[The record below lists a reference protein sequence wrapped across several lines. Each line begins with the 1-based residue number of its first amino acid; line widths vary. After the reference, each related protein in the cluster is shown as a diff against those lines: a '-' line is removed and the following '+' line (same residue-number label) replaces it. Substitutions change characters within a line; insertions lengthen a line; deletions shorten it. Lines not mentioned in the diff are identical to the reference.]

1 MAIFHYH
8 IKIVGRSKGK
18 SCVSSSAYIN
28 GAKMKDLDTG
38 RTFSYEKKKEIVYSA
53 LFLCENAPPQWG
65 QMGLKEA
72 KEHLWNEVLK
82 VEKTSNAQLAR
93 SLEFALPKEWS
104 RQEQIDYASEYI
116 IENFVSKGMCADWV
130 IHDKDRGNPHVHCLL
145 TMRPFKEDHT
155 WGAKEKKAYLL
166 DENGERIPVIDPKT
180 GQQKLGKRNAKV
192 WKRGVVDS
200 TGWNN
205 PKNCTAWRK
214 AWADKCNAHLKE
226 EEQIDHRSHAERGII
241 DIPTIHV
248 GADATRIQER
258 FEMGLTGTPSWKA
271 EKNNQIKKQNA
282 FLHKLL
288 EAFHGIADKIK
299 EWRKLLDDL
308 RRKQTYSSYDGR
320 NDTDLRGTT
329 DIGKRPVSTIDGDK
343 RTVTNHAGAEPISP
357 RIKQTVQR
365 IAERFASLGGNV
377 TDDGTTDKRKHRSD
391 EIQRRLG
398 ELSGEAVS
406 RESEITGTEQFI
418 TDANSEL
425 QKRRELNERYNNLL
439 KRRRTAHS
447 DGGDADRNRDERPD
461 NFKTYGVQPE
471 MAGESKQPVTRA
483 DERKPESIKERLA
496 RLQREMEAREAT
508 KEPSRKPSRGRSR

>member
-28 GAKMKDLDTG
+28 GAKMKDLEAG
-38 RTFSYEKKKEIVYSA
+38 RSFSYEKKKEIVYSA
-53 LFLCENAPPQWG
+53 LFLCENAPPEWG
-65 QMGLKEA
+65 KMDVMEA

-104 RQEQIDYASEYI
+104 RQEQITYASEYI
-116 IENFVSKGMCADWV
+116 KENFVSKGMCADWV
-130 IHDKDRGNPHVHCLL
+130 IHDKGKGNSHVHCLL
-145 TMRPFKEDHT
+145 TMRPFKGDHT

-226 EEQIDHRSHAERGII
+226 EERIDHRSYAERGII

-258 FEMGLTGTPSWKA
+258 FEMGISDTPSWKA
-271 EKNNQIKKQNA
+271 EKNNQIKQQNA

-288 EAFHGIADKIK
+288 KVFSGIADKIK
-299 EWRKLLDDL
+299 EWRNLLDDL
-308 RRKQTYSSYDGR
+308 RRKQLDSSDYGR
-320 NDTDLRGTT
+320 NDTDVRGTADPDRGLVPT
-329 DIGKRPVSTIDGDK
+329 ADRGR
-343 RTVTNHAGAEPISP
+343 RTATHNTGAEPLSP
-357 RIKQTVQR
+357 RLKQTVQG
-365 IAERFASLGGNV
+365 IAGRFAILRRNATNNG
-377 TDDGTTDKRKHRSD
+377 TDDMRKRRSD
-391 EIQRRLG
+391 EIQRRLD
-398 ELSGEAVS
+398 ELSGEVVS
-406 RESEITGTEQFI
+406 RESEIKGTDRFLAEA
-418 TDANSEL
+418 DSEL
-425 QKRRELNERYNNLL
+425 QKRRELNERYSNLL

-447 DGGDADRNRDERPD
+447 DGGDADRNREQRPD
-461 NFKTYGVQPE
+461 DFTTYGVQPE
-471 MAGESKQPVTRA
+471 VAGESKQPVAGT
-483 DERKPESIKERLA
+483 DTGKSESIKERLA

>member
-28 GAKMKDLDTG
+28 GAKMKDLETG

-53 LFLCENAPPQWG
+53 LFLCENASPEWG
-65 QMGLKEA
+65 QMDVKEA

-82 VEKTSNAQLAR
+82 VEKASNAQLAR

-104 RQEQIDYASEYI
+104 RQQQIDYASEYI
-116 IENFVSKGMCADWV
+116 KENFVSKGMCADWV
-130 IHDKDRGNPHVHCLL
+130 IHDKGKGNPHVHCLL
-145 TMRPFKEDHT
+145 TMRPFKENHT

-166 DENGERIPVIDPKT
+166 DESGERIPVIDPKT

-200 TGWNN
+200 NGWNN

-258 FEMGLTGTPSWKA
+258 FEMGISNTPSWKA

-282 FLHKLL
+282 ILHKLL
-288 EAFHGIADKIK
+288 AAFQGIADKIK
-299 EWRKLLDDL
+299 EWRTLLDDL

-320 NDTDLRGTT
+320 NDTDPRGTADISRGLVPAT
-329 DIGKRPVSTIDGDK
+329 DRDN
-343 RTVTNHAGAEPISP
+343 RATNDHAGAEPISP
-357 RIKQTVQR
+357 RIKRAVQR
-365 IAERFASLGGNV
+365 IAERFAIIRGNV
-377 TDDGTTDKRKHRSD
+377 TDDGTTDKRKHSTY
-391 EIQRRLG
+391 EIQRRLD
-398 ELSGEAVS
+398 ELSGEVIS
-406 RESEITGTEQFI
+406 RESEIKGTEQFI
-418 TDANSEL
+418 TDADSEL

-447 DGGDADRNRDERPD
+447 DGGNADRNRDKRSD
-461 NFKTYGVQPE
+461 DLKTYGVQSE
-471 MAGESKQPVTRA
+471 MAGESKQPVAGA

-496 RLQREMEAREAT
+496 RLQREMEARESA
-508 KEPSRKPSRGRSR
+508 KEESRKPSRGRSR

>member
-28 GAKMKDLDTG
+28 GAKMKDLETG

-65 QMGLKEA
+65 QMDVKVA

-82 VEKTSNAQLAR
+82 EEKTSNAQLAR
-93 SLEFALPKEWS
+93 SLEFALPKEWN
-104 RQEQIDYASEYI
+104 RQQQINYASEYI
-116 IENFVSKGMCADWV
+116 RENFVSKGMCADWV
-130 IHDKDRGNPHVHCLL
+130 IHDKGTGNPHIHCLL
-145 TMRPFKEDHT
+145 TLRPFKEDHT

-226 EEQIDHRSHAERGII
+226 EERIDHRSHAERGII

-258 FEMGLTGTPSWKA
+258 FEMGLSDTPSWKA
-271 EKNNQIKKQNA
+271 EKNKIIKQQNV

-288 EAFHGIADKIK
+288 AAFSGIADKIK
-299 EWRKLLDDL
+299 EWRNLLDDL
-308 RRKQTYSSYDGR
+308 RRKQLDSSDYGR
-320 NDTDLRGTT
+320 NDTGVRGTA
-329 DIGKRPVSTIDGDK
+329 DIGERPVPATYGDN
-343 RTVTNHAGAEPISP
+343 RTAIHDTGAEPVTP
-357 RIKQTVQR
+357 GLKQAVQE
-365 IAERFASLGGNV
+365 IAKRFVILRGNV
-377 TDDGTTDKRKHRSD
+377 TDNGTGGKRKRRSD
-391 EIQRRLG
+391 EIQRRLD
-398 ELSGEAVS
+398 ELSGEVVS
-406 RESEITGTEQFI
+406 RESEIKGTDRFLAEA
-418 TDANSEL
+418 DSEL

-461 NFKTYGVQPE
+461 DFKTYGVQPE
-471 MAGESKQPVTRA
+471 MAGESEQPVAGTETGKS
-483 DERKPESIKERLA
+483 DSIKERLA

>member
-28 GAKMKDLDTG
+28 GAKMKDLETG

-53 LFLCENAPPQWG
+53 LFLCENAPPEWG
-65 QMGLKEA
+65 QMDVKEA

-116 IENFVSKGMCADWV
+116 RENFVSKGMCADWV
-130 IHDKDRGNPHVHCLL
+130 IHDKGNGNPHVHCLL

-205 PKNCTAWRK
+205 SKNCTAWRK

-226 EEQIDHRSHAERGII
+226 EERIDHRSHAERGII

-248 GADATRIQER
+248 GADAAKIQEHY
-258 FEMGLTGTPSWKA
+258 EMGISDTPSWKA
-271 EKNNQIKKQNA
+271 EKNNQIKQQNA

-288 EAFHGIADKIK
+288 EAFRGIADKIK
-299 EWRKLLDDL
+299 EWRNLLDDL
-308 RRKQTYSSYDGR
+308 RRKQLDSSDYGR
-320 NDTDLRGTT
+320 NDTGIRGTT
-329 DIGKRPVSTIDGDK
+329 DIGRGLISATDTSKRATDD
-343 RTVTNHAGAEPISP
+343 RAGAEPIAP
-357 RIKQTVQR
+357 MLKQTVQR
-365 IAERFASLGGNV
+365 IAGRFAILRGNA
-377 TDDGTTDKRKHRSD
+377 TDHGTGDERKCRSD
-391 EIQRRLG
+391 EIQRRLD

-406 RESEITGTEQFI
+406 RESEIKGTEQFLA
-418 TDANSEL
+418 DADRQL
-425 QKRRELNERYNNLL
+425 QKRRKLNERYSDLL
-439 KRRRTAHS
+439 QRRRTAHS
-447 DGGDADRNRDERPD
+447 DGRDADRNRDERSD
-461 NFKTYGVQPE
+461 DFKTYGVQPE
-471 MAGESKQPVTRA
+471 MAGESKQLVAGTG
-483 DERKPESIKERLA
+483 ERKPESIKERLA
-496 RLQREMEAREAT
+496 KLQREMEARESV
-508 KEPSRKPSRGRSR
+508 KEESRKPGRGRSR